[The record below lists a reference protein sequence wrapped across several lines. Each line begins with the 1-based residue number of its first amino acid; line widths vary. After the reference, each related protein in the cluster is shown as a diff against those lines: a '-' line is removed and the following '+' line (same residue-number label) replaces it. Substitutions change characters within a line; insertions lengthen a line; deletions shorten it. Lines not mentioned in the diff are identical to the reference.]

1 MPKAD
6 CDSSGNTMKIISY
19 VAAGLAC
26 GLALSAEA
34 AWAQGMGLD
43 GLHAQ
48 ARVGN
53 KICMIDHFHN
63 GASSGKASRKAAEAE
78 AIAAWAG
85 FTAWEYSGAWGSWR
99 LSESKS
105 MNCGQS
111 GGSWGCTIESRPC
124 RPAGGR
130 APRSRRR

>member
-1 MPKAD
+1 
-6 CDSSGNTMKIISY
+6 MKISTTI
-19 VAAGLAC
+19 AAGLAC
-26 GLALSAEA
+26 GLALSAET

-53 KICMIDHFHN
+53 KVCMVDHFHN

-78 AIAAWAG
+78 AIDAWAG
-85 FTAWEYSGAWGSWR
+85 FTAWEYSSAWGSWR

-111 GGSWGCTIESRPC
+111 GGSWACTIESRPC
-124 RPAGGR
+124 RLAGGR
-130 APRSRRR
+130 PPRPRR